1 MERVW
6 GCDVALMD
14 GYVLTV
20 HALSMTERVEMGLAG
35 SLRALYFQKR
45 QKLEETFRPDLSSS
59 LDF

>member
-14 GYVLTV
+14 GYELTV
-20 HALSMTERVEMGLAG
+20 HALSMTVAG

-45 QKLEETFRPDLSSS
+45 QKFEETFRPDLSSS